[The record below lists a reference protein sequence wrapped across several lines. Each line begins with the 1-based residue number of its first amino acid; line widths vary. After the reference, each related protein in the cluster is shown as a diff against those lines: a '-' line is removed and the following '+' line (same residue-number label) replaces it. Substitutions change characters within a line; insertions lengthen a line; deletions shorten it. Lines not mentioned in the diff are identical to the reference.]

1 MKSLNIDS
9 IFPWEMGV
17 IIIIVGILMII
28 IGTKQSKKP
37 FDIDSSPL
45 IKPTSKILF
54 GSVFVI
60 IGFIQLIP
68 LLN

>member
-1 MKSLNIDS
+1 MKKLNSLEQLGSLIPD
-9 IFPWEMGV
+9 
-17 IIIIVGILMII
+17 GIE
-28 IGTKQSKKP
+28 TKKP
-37 FDIDSSPL
+37 FDIDNSPL